1 MFQILFYPLV
11 FAISLVF
18 FWISDRSAH
27 FWGGEQYRYL
37 LSKIFSVFGIL
48 FLASIA
54 GVRDVTIGTDVKV
67 YVIDTFE
74 KVGQLRFTDIFI
86 SYFGIDKPIPL
97 GFALLAWLCAH
108 VVSDVHFFLFAIE
121 LLIIFMLYVSAAR
134 FCKGR
139 TWLCMAAY
147 MLFFYAESMNTM
159 KQYLAVA
166 ICLYSLRYCFDK
178 KIVKFIC
185 VIFIAT
191 QFHFTALTALVYYP
205 CVLLIKGENT
215 GNIVSNEKT
224 RRTFLVLITLFIF
237 VLGYYSGSTLVR
249 FVAEYHPT
257 VNWSVARLGTGGT
270 SILPIISAVL
280 ISFIFLVVKNQDK
293 DIIYNQNLNVYVYF
307 AIIGWLGAEFTVI
320 SPNIDRVFLYEK
332 IFTILLIPNI
342 FSSNKLLEKTLQLL
356 FLLWGAACFLY
367 LVIYGGWYEVYPY
380 TSEKLGI

>member
-1 MFQILFYPLV
+1 MFQILFYPFV
-11 FAISLVF
+11 FAISVTF

-37 LSKIFSVFGIL
+37 LCKIFSAFGIL

-74 KVGQLRFTDIFI
+74 KVSQLRFTDIFI
-86 SYFGIDKPIPL
+86 NYFGIDKPIPL

-121 LLIIFMLYVSAAR
+121 LLIISMLYVSAAR

-166 ICLYSLRYCFDK
+166 ICLYSIRYCFDK
-178 KIVKFIC
+178 KIAKFIC
-185 VIFIAT
+185 AILIAS
-191 QFHFTALTALVYYP
+191 QFHFSALTALVFYP
-205 CVLLIKGENT
+205 CILLIRGGNA
-215 GNIVSNEKT
+215 GNIVRTEKI
-224 RRTFLVLITLFIF
+224 RRAFLIAITLFIF
-237 VLGYYSGSTLVR
+237 IFGYFSGSSLVK

-257 VNWSVARLGTGGT
+257 VNWSVARLGTGST
-270 SILPIISAVL
+270 SILPIISVVL
-280 ISFIFLVVKNQDK
+280 IFLIFILSKAYNKNSD
-293 DIIYNQNLNVYVYF
+293 YNQNLNVYVYF
-307 AIIGWLGAEFTVI
+307 AIIGWLGVEFTVI
-320 SPNIDRVFLYEK
+320 SPNIDRIFLYEK

-342 FSSNKLLEKTLQLL
+342 LFSNKLLEKTLQFL
-356 FLLWGAACFLY
+356 FLLWGTAYFSY

-380 TSEKLGI
+380 TSEILGI

>member
-1 MFQILFYPLV
+1 M
-11 FAISLVF
+11 
-18 FWISDRSAH
+18 
-27 FWGGEQYRYL
+27 
-37 LSKIFSVFGIL
+37 
-48 FLASIA
+48 
-54 GVRDVTIGTDVKV
+54 
-67 YVIDTFE
+67 
-74 KVGQLRFTDIFI
+74 
-86 SYFGIDKPIPL
+86 
-97 GFALLAWLCAH
+97 
-108 VVSDVHFFLFAIE
+108 
-121 LLIIFMLYVSAAR
+121 
-134 FCKGR
+134 
-139 TWLCMAAY
+139 
-147 MLFFYAESMNTM
+147 
-159 KQYLAVA
+159 
-166 ICLYSLRYCFDK
+166 
-178 KIVKFIC
+178 
-185 VIFIAT
+185 
-191 QFHFTALTALVYYP
+191 
-205 CVLLIKGENT
+205 IKGENT

-307 AIIGWLGAEFTVI
+307 A
-320 SPNIDRVFLYEK
+320 NIDRVFLYEK

-380 TSEKLGI
+380 TSEILGI

>member
-270 SILPIISAVL
+270 SILPIISSVL

-380 TSEKLGI
+380 TSEILGI